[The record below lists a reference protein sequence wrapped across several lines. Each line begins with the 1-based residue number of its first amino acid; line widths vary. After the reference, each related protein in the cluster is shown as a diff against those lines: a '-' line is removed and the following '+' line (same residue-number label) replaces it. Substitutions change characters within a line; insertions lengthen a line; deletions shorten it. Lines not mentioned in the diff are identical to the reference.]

1 MYPSDEQ
8 EQGIMNLYEQNFY
21 FGVLFLLPGNEG
33 VRIPESIGRM
43 VLIDND
49 TNKDPFAKQD
59 SIAYPSVPCGKALDT
74 INTSFTSQ

>member
-8 EQGIMNLYEQNFY
+8 ERGIMNLYEQNFY
-21 FGVLFLLPGNEG
+21 FGVLFLLPGNKG

-43 VLIDND
+43 VVIDND